1 MNKRILFLFTALLGI
16 AVFASCSKDTLS
28 VTPNDNAKAK
38 ETSVT
43 KTSSVTSQGVL
54 WIEGSLLINNGV
66 TAILAET
73 NVCVSDVIVSFLKD
87 GRIVAQY
94 RPPVAADIANPFGA
108 TSFESLPRGVKYE
121 RRMLG
126 EQSIP
131 LPKDE
136 YDEIEISVNCVV
148 RTLNSETN
156 GIAMTCP
163 YLQTVSYECS
173 RESGYDYYVYVPINL
188 HTINFSPSIGDW
200 IDS

>member
-1 MNKRILFLFTALLGI
+1 MNKRILFLFTAFVGI

-28 VTPNDNAKAK
+28 VSPNDNAKAK

-43 KTSSVTSQGVL
+43 KTSAVASQGVL
-54 WIEGSLLINNGV
+54 WIEGSLLVNNGV
-66 TAILAET
+66 TASLAET

-87 GRIVAQY
+87 GQIIAQY
-94 RPPVAADIANPFGA
+94 RPPVVADIANPFGA
-108 TSFESLPRGVKYE
+108 ASFGSLPKGVKYE

-126 EQSIP
+126 EQAVP

-136 YDEIEISVNCVV
+136 YDEIEISVNYVV

-163 YLQTVSYECS
+163 YMQTVSYECS

-188 HTINFSPSIGDW
+188 HTIGFAASLDDW
-200 IDS
+200 IES